1 MIFARNRGRRGV
13 AVVEMAVV
21 IPVLTLFTL
30 GSVEIGRAM
39 MVKHV
44 LEEAARA
51 GCRVAITEYSVDA
64 DVHAMVDLAMDKAD
78 ITGYTTDLTPVFIE
92 ELGPFEVVTVRV
104 SVPFSAVSW
113 FTPNFMTS
121 AVLEGVCVMPAEVEG
136 LNVPNAVTGK
146 KNKKTKKDKKNK
158 KNKKNKKLD

>member
-1 MIFARNRGRRGV
+1 MLFARNRARRGS

-39 MVKHV
+39 IVKHV

-51 GCRVAITEYSVDA
+51 GCRVAISEYSVDA
-64 DVHAMVDLAMDKAD
+64 DVYEMVDLAMDQAD
-78 ITGYTTDLTPVFIE
+78 LTGYTTDVTPVFTE

-104 SVPFSAVSW
+104 SVPFADVSW

-121 AVLEGVCVMPAEVEG
+121 AVLEGVCVMPAAIDGSG
-136 LNVPNAVTGK
+136 LPDVITGK
-146 KNKKTKKDKKNK
+146 KNKKNKKDKKNK